1 MTEISVIWKEMK
13 TKRTALMQLISKL
26 LLHSSGLLRSRKGP
40 PSSFIR
46 SVSQDRTE
54 RASTPNRVLMLVNNY
69 ANTGIGDF
77 GLDLHKNLARRGI
90 HTKLASTPI
99 SWIDFPRYFLST
111 LTFNAQVIFNIGLT
125 SWGRSPLRNFLGFL
139 AIRLRY
145 DLGRK
150 DVVLLH
156 NVIEAID
163 LGSAGYN
170 VSPIAQKGAHLA
182 IEQLCKIPIIVFSQR
197 MEKILLRHYGVAPV
211 FWHPLPVDSQTTRTM
226 AENDLPTLL
235 MIGYLSPYKG
245 YDLLLDALEIANF
258 STRVFIVG
266 DEHRIL
272 SEDPMYRAF
281 LADLR
286 SRAQAQR
293 ITCIPKIPSK
303 HLPKLMAKVD
313 LGVLPYADCQGA
325 CAAANLLISHHIPIL
340 ATDLPEF
347 RELAD
352 QGSGIV
358 LSPRDFREFARRMKE
373 TVGNPRLME
382 HLRAKQK
389 QYGERFSWESFIE
402 RLLDHLH

>member
-1 MTEISVIWKEMK
+1 MK
-13 TKRTALMQLISKL
+13 TKRSTLMRLISNL
-26 LLHSSGLLRSRKGP
+26 LLNSSGLLRIRKAATA
-40 PSSFIR
+40 SFLR
-46 SVSQDRTE
+46 SVFQDRTE
-54 RASTPNRVLMLVNNY
+54 RALTPNRVLMLVNNY
-69 ANTGIGDF
+69 AKTGIGDF
-77 GLDLHKNLARRGI
+77 GLDLHKYLARRGI
-90 HTKLASTPI
+90 HPKLVSTPI
-99 SWIDFPRYFLST
+99 SWIDFPRYFFST
-111 LTFNAQVIFNIGLT
+111 LTFNAHAIFNIGLT

-150 DVVLLH
+150 DIVLLH

-163 LGSAGYN
+163 LDSAGYK
-170 VSPIAQKGAHLA
+170 VSPISQKGAHLA
-182 IEQLCKIPIIVFSQR
+182 IDQLHKIPIIVFSQR
-197 MEKILLRHYGVAPV
+197 MEKILLRHYGIAPV
-211 FWHPLPVDSQTTRTM
+211 FWHPLPVDNQTTRTV

-245 YDLLLDALEIANF
+245 YDLLLDALEIEDF
-258 STRVFIVG
+258 STRVLIVG

-281 LADLR
+281 LARLR

-313 LGVLPYADCQGA
+313 LGVLPYAHCQGA
-325 CAAANLLISHHIPIL
+325 CAAATLLISYHIPIL

-358 LSPRDFREFARRMKE
+358 LSPRDFREFARRMKK

-382 HLRAKQK
+382 DLRARQK
-389 QYGERFSWESFIE
+389 QYAQRFSWESFTD
-402 RLLDHLH
+402 RLLDHLQ